1 MVQGARQK
9 FGGTIAAM
17 AVLSALMVAM
27 AAAPGARAADP
38 PPEVFA
44 RADAAA
50 IQSWI
55 AAYRDAPK
63 PEAVPQLVKAIAAK
77 GLLQE
82 QDRAG
87 IYIGFVA
94 GVLADNQA
102 TADKLV
108 TEMFPLP
115 PPAQV
120 LIVKAIAYSRLPEWK
135 QLLKRFV
142 ERMPARQILIRKFLY
157 DKEPTLDAVALDKGP
172 QVLDAWWGYY
182 FATGRYEPVLRIMQ
196 ALKWSNDKDNVER
209 LTVGSMAKWTLASH
223 AANDKHLLDFCRAEM
238 GRQPKAVA
246 KALADVVQAAE
257 TFETGR
263 IRKEAVAAI
272 NELKAKGPES
282 RRKWAWW
289 GEIGQMA
296 LSVGCVAAAATGQ
309 TYLGLPCIIGG
320 AASSAALKLWS
331 KSEGQ

>member
-1 MVQGARQK
+1 MVRRMRGAV
-9 FGGTIAAM
+9 A
-17 AVLSALMVAM
+17 ALMVAVLAM
-27 AAAPGARAADP
+27 LIAPAAGAAGKEADP
-38 PPEVFA
+38 F
-44 RADAAA
+44 ADATRM
-50 IQSWI
+50 QGWI
-55 AAYRDAPK
+55 ASYRDDPQ
-63 PEAVPQLVKAIAAK
+63 PEKVPRLVKAVAAQ

-94 GVLADNQA
+94 GVLADNQVEA
-102 TADKLV
+102 KRLV

-120 LIVKAIAYSRLPEWK
+120 LIIKAIAYSGLPEWK
-135 QLLKRFV
+135 QLLKAFV
-142 ERMPARQILIRKFLY
+142 ERMPARQILIRKFLF
-157 DKEPTLDAVALDKGP
+157 DDEPTLDKLPFDKGP

-182 FATGRYEPVLRIMQ
+182 FATGTYHPLLRIIGVLPW
-196 ALKWSNDKDNVER
+196 AENKEDVEK
-209 LTVGSMAKWTLASH
+209 LTVGSMAKWTLAAH
-223 AANDKHLLDFCRAEM
+223 AANDKHLLDFLRAEAA
-238 GRQPKAVA
+238 RQPKATA
-246 KALADVVQAAE
+246 RILADLVSAAE

-272 NELKAKGPES
+272 DELKAKGPES

-289 GEIGQMA
+289 GELGQMA

-331 KSEGQ
+331 RPEGQ

>member
-1 MVQGARQK
+1 MRCR
-9 FGGTIAAM
+9 IRAAAGILAAAAFV
-17 AVLSALMVAM
+17 AVM
-27 AAAPGARAADP
+27 AAAPPPGNAAGAKQPDP
-38 PPEVFA
+38 FG
-44 RADAAA
+44 DATR
-50 IQSWI
+50 IQGWI
-55 AAYRDAPK
+55 ASYRDNPR
-63 PEAVPQLVKAIAAK
+63 PDEVPRLVKTIAAQ

-94 GVLADNQA
+94 GILADNQIRA
-102 TADKLV
+102 EELV
-108 TEMFPLP
+108 TAMFPLP

-120 LIVKAIAYSRLPEWK
+120 LIIKAIAYSGLPEWK
-135 QLLKRFV
+135 RLLKAFV
-142 ERMPARQILIRKFLY
+142 ERMPARQILIRKYLFEN
-157 DKEPTLDAVALDKGP
+157 EPTLDKLPFDKGP

-182 FATGRYEPVLRIMQ
+182 FATGTYHPLLRIIGVLPWAQ
-196 ALKWSNDKDNVER
+196 NRDDVEK
-209 LTVGSMAKWTLASH
+209 LTIGSMAKWTLAAH
-223 AANDKHLLDFCRAEM
+223 AANDKHLLDFLRAEAT
-238 GRQPKAVA
+238 RQPKETA
-246 KALADVVQAAE
+246 KVLSDLVSAAE

-272 NELKAKGPES
+272 EELKAKGPES

-289 GEIGQMA
+289 GEMGQMA

-331 KSEGQ
+331 QSEP

>member
-1 MVQGARQK
+1 MGRGLDQSLAS
-9 FGGTIAAM
+9 TIAPFV
-17 AVLSALMVAM
+17 AVLSICIALAVPHR
-27 AAAPGARAADP
+27 AAAETAAKA
-38 PPEVFA
+38 FA
-44 RADAAA
+44 KADAAA

-55 AAYRDAPK
+55 AAYRADPTPDLVPALVR
-63 PEAVPQLVKAIAAK
+63 AVAAK

-94 GVLADNQA
+94 GVLSDNQPSA
-102 TADKLV
+102 EKLV
-108 TEMFPLP
+108 TAMFPLA

-120 LIVKAIAYSRLPEWK
+120 LIIKAIAYSGLPEWK
-135 QLLKRFV
+135 DLLGRFV
-142 ERMPARQILIRKFLY
+142 ERMPARQILIRKYLY
-157 DKEPTLDAVALDKGP
+157 GNEPTLATLPLDQGP
-172 QVLDAWWGYY
+172 QVLDAWWGHY
-182 FATGRYEPVLRIMQ
+182 FATGRYEPVLRMMR
-196 ALKWSNDKDNVER
+196 ALAWSEDKDNLER

-223 AANDKHLLDFCRAEM
+223 AANDKHLLDFCRAEL
-238 GRQPKAVA
+238 GRQPKETA
-246 KALADVVQAAE
+246 KVLKEVVSAAE

-263 IRKEAVAAI
+263 LRKEAVDAI
-272 NELKAKGPES
+272 NKLKAKGPES
-282 RRKWAWW
+282 RRTWAWW

-331 KSEGQ
+331 KSEQQ

>member
-1 MVQGARQK
+1 MRRGFKRNR
-9 FGGTIAAM
+9 G
-17 AVLSALMVAM
+17 AVLAPFVMVVGAWFALAM
-27 AAAPGARAADP
+27 PHRAAADDAAKT
-38 PPEVFA
+38 FA
-44 RADAAA
+44 AADAAG

-55 AAYRDAPK
+55 AAYRADPN
-63 PEAVPQLVKAIAAK
+63 PDAVPLLVKAIAAK

-102 TADKLV
+102 SAEKLV
-108 TEMFPLP
+108 TAMFPMP

-120 LIVKAIAYSRLPEWK
+120 LIIKAIAYSGLPEWK
-135 QLLKRFV
+135 DLLGRFV
-142 ERMPARQILIRKFLY
+142 ERMPARQILIRKYLY
-157 DKEPTLDAVALDKGP
+157 GNEPTLATLPLDTGP

-182 FATGRYEPVLRIMQ
+182 FATGRYEPVLRIMR
-196 ALKWSNDKDNVER
+196 ALEWADDKDNLER

-223 AANDKHLLDFCRAEM
+223 AANDKHLLDFCRAEVN
-238 GRQPKAVA
+238 RQPKKTAAVLKDIVA
-246 KALADVVQAAE
+246 AAE

-272 NELKAKGPES
+272 NELKAKGPETK
-282 RRKWAWW
+282 RKWAWW

-320 AASSAALKLWS
+320 AASSAALKLWT
-331 KSEGQ
+331 KSEQQ

>member
-1 MVQGARQK
+1 MVRGAIQG
-9 FGGTIAAM
+9 F
-17 AVLSALMVAM
+17 
-27 AAAPGARAADP
+27 GARAAM
-38 PPEVFA
+38 VFVA
-44 RADAAA
+44 AMMLVMVLAPRPWAGETEHGAFQRADAAA

-63 PEAVPQLVKAIAAK
+63 PDVVPKLVKAIAAK

-82 QDRAG
+82 QDRGG

-102 TADKLV
+102 TAEKLV
-108 TEMFPLP
+108 TDMFPLP

-135 QLLKRFV
+135 DLLKRFV
-142 ERMPARQILIRKFLY
+142 ERMPARQILIRKYLY
-157 DKEPTLDAVALDKGP
+157 GKEPTLDALPLDKGP

-182 FATGRYEPVLRIMQ
+182 FATGRYEPVLRIMR
-196 ALKWSNDKDNVER
+196 ALSWSTDRDNVER

-223 AANDKHLLDFCRAEM
+223 AANDKHLLDFCRAEVS
-238 GRQPKAVA
+238 RQPKATATV
-246 KALADVVQAAE
+246 LSDVVQAAE

-320 AASSAALKLWS
+320 AASSAALKFWS

>member
-1 MVQGARQK
+1 MRRGFKRNL
-9 FGGTIAAM
+9 G
-17 AVLSALMVAM
+17 AVLAPFVMVVGAWLALAM
-27 AAAPGARAADP
+27 PHRAAAEDAAKT
-38 PPEVFA
+38 FA
-44 RADAAA
+44 AADAAG

-55 AAYRDAPK
+55 AAYRADPN
-63 PEAVPQLVKAIAAK
+63 PDAVPLLVKAIAAK

-108 TEMFPLP
+108 TAMFPMP

-120 LIVKAIAYSRLPEWK
+120 LIIKAIAYSGLPEWK
-135 QLLKRFV
+135 DLLGRFV
-142 ERMPARQILIRKFLY
+142 ERMPARQILIRKYLY
-157 DKEPTLDAVALDKGP
+157 GNEPTLATLPLDTGP

-182 FATGRYEPVLRIMQ
+182 FATGRYEPVLQIMR
-196 ALKWSNDKDNVER
+196 ALEWADDKDNVER

-223 AANDKHLLDFCRAEM
+223 AANDKHLLDFCRAEVS
-238 GRQPKAVA
+238 RQPKKTAVVLKDIVA
-246 KALADVVQAAE
+246 AAE

-272 NELKAKGPES
+272 NELKAKGPETK
-282 RRKWAWW
+282 RKWAWW

-320 AASSAALKLWS
+320 AASSAALKLWT
-331 KSEGQ
+331 KSEQQ

>member
-1 MVQGARQK
+1 MVRGVWQKLSGGMVGAVA
-9 FGGTIAAM
+9 GCVM
-17 AVLSALMVAM
+17 ALVM
-27 AAAPGARAADP
+27 AAASHVSAGETEHGA
-38 PPEVFA
+38 FQ

-63 PEAVPQLVKAIAAK
+63 PETVPKLVKAIAAK

-102 TADKLV
+102 TAEKLV

-135 QLLKRFV
+135 ELLKRFV

-157 DKEPTLDAVALDKGP
+157 DKEPTLDNVALDKGP

-182 FATGRYEPVLRIMQ
+182 FATGRYEPVLRIMR
-196 ALKWSNDKDNVER
+196 ALEWSNNRDNVER

-223 AANDKHLLDFCRAEM
+223 AANDKHLLDFCRAEVS
-238 GRQPKAVA
+238 RQPKAIATV
-246 KALADVVQAAE
+246 LADVVSAAE